1 MVHASNAGIEEQ
13 RLLVAVHGLQLQP
26 DPTTWLCLQ
35 TRESFYR
42 ACHLRKS
49 RHVRLTMGIHS
60 CNYNIVP
67 FGNPN
72 DLCDDA
78 TELDNLEKRQTPCHV
93 SHNMKQQ
100 RRKTFNQRILSTLF
114 FAMRI
119 LPSTL
124 STSSSNSPSSAF
136 CSTISSLIATPICLM
151 RLTTVVKSTRS

>member
-1 MVHASNAGIEEQ
+1 VNPCLMVHASNAGIEEQ

-100 RRKTFNQRILSTLF
+100 RRKTFINGSCR
-114 FAMRI
+114 
-119 LPSTL
+119 P
-124 STSSSNSPSSAF
+124 SSSQCVSCRPPSRHPPQIVPAVHSAPQSP
-136 CSTISSLIATPICLM
+136 
-151 RLTTVVKSTRS
+151 R